1 MVGTLCNFV
10 MVASFTSIANSMGLF
25 KFTVKLNSTEISD
38 MEQKEL
44 EDDLKLKQ
52 ELEGNKQYRNLLT
65 YNISEDNM
73 DKFNNDYSS
82 VLHME
87 YKNSNYSA
95 NVFSSK
101 LIIILLQLFNFTIIH
116 IYI

>member
-1 MVGTLCNFV
+1 
-10 MVASFTSIANSMGLF
+10 MGLF

-87 YKNSNYSA
+87 YKNSNYFFCA
-95 NVFSSK
+95 EGCLEKFHKHPEKYLN
-101 LIIILLQLFNFTIIH
+101 N
-116 IYI
+116 